1 MLIKLRCSKCMRK
14 VSAEDDLLGKKVLC
28 PACNSVIPL
37 PSPQFGFG
45 KQIKGYA
52 IEQWLGAGNCGEVYL
67 AKQIAMNRHVAL
79 KVMKASE
86 DLIEEDKKRFLQEA
100 QILAQL
106 NHPNIVPVYDAGSAE
121 DCHYMAM
128 GYVNGQTLEEVI
140 KETQSLKE
148 VDALKLTLK
157 LVQGLRYAWDEFGI
171 LHRDIKPANI
181 MINQNHDIKIMDMGI
196 AKNTHQDANIT
207 QTSHLV
213 GTPYFM
219 STEQAQAHQDLDFRT
234 DLYSVGCTLYNMIVG
249 DVPFKGG
256 TIMEIM
262 EHKFADKV
270 VPPKELRPYISK
282 STDKLIL
289 EMIASNKDKRP
300 KSYDDLEAKLEKCLR
315 VAEKRKQVSDDNK
328 QSKVIKAVVIPLVL
342 IIVILVIVLA
352 L

>member
-1 MLIKLRCSKCMRK
+1 MLIKLRCNKCMRK
-14 VSAEDDLLGKKVLC
+14 ISAEDDLLGKKVLC
-28 PACNSVIPL
+28 PACDSVIPL

-86 DLIEEDKKRFLQEA
+86 DLVEEDKKRFLQEA

-106 NHPNIVPVYDAGSAE
+106 NHPNIVPVYDAGSAD

-128 GYVNGQTLEEVI
+128 GYVNGQTLEEVL
-140 KETQSLKE
+140 KDTQTLKE
-148 VDALKLTLK
+148 VDAIKLTLK
-157 LVQGLRYAWDEFGI
+157 LVHGLRYAWDEFGI

-181 MINQNHDIKIMDMGI
+181 MIDQNHDVKIMDMGI

-219 STEQAQAHQDLDFRT
+219 SPEQAQALQDLDFRT
-234 DLYSVGCTLYNMIVG
+234 DLYSVGCTLYNMLVG
-249 DVPFKGG
+249 DVPFEG
-256 TIMEIM
+256 TNIMEIM
-262 EHKFADKV
+262 EHKFADQV
-270 VPPKELRPYISK
+270 SSPKELRPYLSK
-282 STDKLIL
+282 SIDKLIL
-289 EMIASNKDKRP
+289 EMVASKREKRP
-300 KSYDDLEAKLEKCLR
+300 KSYYELEAKLLKCLR
-315 VAEKRKQVSDDNK
+315 VAEKRKEVSDGNK
-328 QSKVIKAVVIPLVL
+328 QSQLIKMIVIPLTIL
-342 IIVILVIVLA
+342 IVILLGVLIF
-352 L
+352 